1 MKYSRQM
8 TDLQPVQGELQTQVM
23 AVLWRLERGT
33 VEDVR
38 RALPPRHRGAYTTVQ
53 TTLQRLFDRGL
64 LARTKEG
71 HAFVY
76 TPALTEG
83 AYVSLSVEHAFA
95 GASREARHAA
105 LAQLIG
111 GLGDDELTEI
121 QRRGREIDRRRKK
134 R

>member
-1 MKYSRQM
+1 MGI
-8 TDLQPVQGELQTQVM
+8 V
-23 AVLWRLERGT
+23 WRLERAT

-38 RALPPRHRGAYTTVQ
+38 RALPSRHRGAYTTVQ
-53 TTLQRLFDRGL
+53 TTLQRLYERRLLDRV
-64 LARTKEG
+64 KEG

-76 TPALTEG
+76 TPTLSEG
-83 AYVSLSVEHAFA
+83 EYLSRFVEQAFA

-111 GLGDDELTEI
+111 GLREDELSDV
-121 QRRGREIDRRRKK
+121 QRRADEIERTRRR

>member
-1 MKYSRQM
+1 MAG
-8 TDLQPVQGELQTQVM
+8 LQPVQGELQSQVM
-23 AVLWRLERGT
+23 AILWRLERGT

-38 RALPPRHRGAYTTVQ
+38 RALPSRHRGAYTTVQ
-53 TTLQRLFDRGL
+53 TTMQRLCDRGL
-64 LARTKEG
+64 LERVKEG

-76 TPALTEG
+76 SPALTE
-83 AYVSLSVEHAFA
+83 AEYLSLSVEQAFA

-111 GLGDDELTEI
+111 RLREDELAEV
-121 QRRGREIDRRRKK
+121 QRRARMIDRTRRK

>member
-1 MKYSRQM
+1 MEYSRQM

-23 AVLWRLERGT
+23 AVLWRLERAT

-64 LARTKEG
+64 LGRTKEG

-83 AYVSLSVEHAFA
+83 DHVSLSVEQAFA

-111 GLGDDELTEI
+111 GLGDDEFTEI

>member
-1 MKYSRQM
+1 MP
-8 TDLQPVQGELQTQVM
+8 DLQPIQGELQTQVM
-23 AVLWRLERGT
+23 AAIWRLERGT

-53 TTLQRLFDRGL
+53 TTLQRLCDRGL
-64 LARTKEG
+64 LSRTKEG

-76 TPALTEG
+76 APALSE
-83 AYVSLSVEHAFA
+83 AEHLSLTIEQTLA
-95 GASREARHAA
+95 GASREARHTA

-111 GLGDDELTEI
+111 GMREEDLDDV
-121 QRRGREIDRRRKK
+121 QRRAREIERSRRK

>member
-1 MKYSRQM
+1 MA
-8 TDLQPVQGELQTQVM
+8 DLQPIQGELQTQVM

-53 TTLQRLFDRGL
+53 TTLQRLCDRAL
-64 LARTKEG
+64 LTRTKEG

-76 TPALTEG
+76 APALSE
-83 AYVSLSVEHAFA
+83 AEYLSLTIELTLAA
-95 GASREARHAA
+95 ASREARHTA

-111 GLGDDELTEI
+111 GMREEDLDDV
-121 QRRGREIDRRRKK
+121 QRRAREIERSRRK

>member
-1 MKYSRQM
+1 M
-8 TDLQPVQGELQTQVM
+8 TERQPVQGELQSQVM
-23 AVLWRLERGT
+23 AVLWRLEQAT

-64 LARTKEG
+64 LTRAKHG

-76 TPALTEG
+76 TPAMTEG
-83 AYVSLSVEHAFA
+83 DYVSLSVEHAFA

-111 GLGDDELTEI
+111 GLQEDELSEI
-121 QRRGREIDRRRKK
+121 QRRARDIEGRRRK

>member
-1 MKYSRQM
+1 MA
-8 TDLQPVQGELQTQVM
+8 DVQPIQGELQTQVM
-23 AVLWRLERGT
+23 ATLWRLERGT

-53 TTLQRLFDRGL
+53 TTLQRLCDRGL
-64 LARTKEG
+64 LTRAKEG

-76 TPALTEG
+76 APALGE
-83 AYVSLSVEHAFA
+83 AEYLSLTIEQTLAA
-95 GASREARHAA
+95 ASREARHTA

-111 GLGDDELTEI
+111 GMREEDLDDV
-121 QRRGREIDRRRKK
+121 QRRAREIERSRRK